1 MNNNSNQSAITQR
14 RPLSLTLMYAVF
26 GMAAAVALPQILHVF
41 GAATGLGTLPG
52 ETFLPMHLPVLLTGF
67 LAGPLAGLLCGLGAP
82 AVSMAL
88 TGMPLPAMMPFMTIE
103 LAVYGLSAGLVRPVG
118 GEDRYLVIKTLT
130 AQVAGRA
137 LRAVAI
143 LIAFYGLG
151 MTMIAPP
158 VIWNS
163 VIAGIPG
170 IIIQLVAVPVI
181 VKLADRVKGNTNE

>member
-1 MNNNSNQSAITQR
+1 MNEE
-14 RPLSLTLMYAVF
+14 LSREKTSLSRAVIYGII

-41 GAATGLGTLPG
+41 GAVTGMGTLPG

-67 LAGPLAGLLCGLGAP
+67 LAGPLAGLLCGLTAP
-82 AVSMAL
+82 AVSTAL
-88 TGMPLPAMMPFMTIE
+88 TGMPLPAMMPFMMIE
-103 LAVYGLSAGLVRPVG
+103 LAAYGLSAGLLKTVG
-118 GEDRYLVIKTLT
+118 GDGKYMVDKTLA

-137 LRAVAI
+137 VRAAAI

-170 IIIQLVAVPVI
+170 IVIQLVMVPVVVAL
-181 VKLADRVKGNTNE
+181 VKKAEKNQE